1 MTSFT
6 VTINITPI
14 DNCPVARPDSY
25 IDIITEGGTL
35 VRNAAQGVIQWNT
48 PSADDS
54 DIEGDAFIVEIKP
67 GSGPFRGT
75 LTCPSQPGL
84 GSPAICPDGSFNY
97 THENVF

>member
-1 MTSFT
+1 M
-6 VTINITPI
+6 
-14 DNCPVARPDSY
+14 
-25 IDIITEGGTL
+25 

-48 PSADDS
+48 HSADDS

-97 THENVF
+97 THDGSENLDDQFSYYARDNVAPFCADLKQR